1 MSRSRTFIAVLV
13 IVAFAVLGAIVVAVR
28 DDEAPRRTTLRNP
41 IQPAQQTALAF
52 GDRSHWLQPWR
63 AYLDTPPATRLR
75 DAIGINFNVE
85 PQEAEATAR
94 LLRRSGF
101 TRARVE
107 IGWNQVDYENPRR
120 LADLPRFK
128 ALIGALA
135 RHGIR
140 PLILLNANQGA
151 PGPTRLFTA
160 QIVRPVAIGAR
171 KVSLAPATARQAV
184 PGRTGLND
192 ESGKAANVIFTAIS
206 RNGTATLSKP
216 LPRPL
221 DAGPHQAATLRYQP
235 FGPPRLRNG
244 RPNPRFEATLKGWL
258 TYARTV
264 VREARALVGSDD
276 FDMEVWNELSFGS
289 DFLFQER
296 YYDPPREQGK
306 GDVTKQILARTVR
319 ALRGRG
325 SPAPRIGIGDGFA
338 SETPFPAGSTSP
350 PGLTALAK
358 HPYSAIKR
366 FPQDAI
372 QDTIAPLDAFGRPS
386 YKEKQLPGGK
396 MLRPGGDALRQDDF
410 IPRYTAFFPEYFLT
424 AIQTETIIRD
434 LSPITNEIYGT
445 AHGRRTRPRGGS
457 PPTTWV
463 TEANL
468 DPTGADPT
476 DPSKRGRAPIDRLTS
491 RDVRH
496 LQAKAALRYYTAF
509 VNKGVSAVDLFAV
522 KGANLAL
529 VDPRFFARL
538 KAAGGDYPG
547 DGAGGETTRAV
558 RRLVDSVEGSVPM
571 RRTEP
576 LSLLEI
582 SDTHGHFQFRGD
594 GTRARPPLYDR
605 DVTAFLPFQVRPG
618 RYVAAA
624 YVMTRNLAELYDQGA
639 AQSDPRRYDMPEALF
654 RLTIGVLK
662 GSLAQVS
669 ATDPL
674 TGSSV
679 PVKVIARRGTR
690 ITLELPLTDSPRL
703 LTLTER

>member
-1 MSRSRTFIAVLV
+1 MSRSRAAIAALV
-13 IVAFAVLGAIVVAVR
+13 ILVFAALGAIAVAVR
-28 DDEAPRRTTLRNP
+28 DGGPTPRAALINP
-41 IQPAQQTALAF
+41 IASAQQTAVAF
-52 GDRSHWLQPWR
+52 GERSHWLQPWR
-63 AYLDTPPATRLR
+63 GYLDTPPGTRLR

-94 LLRRSGF
+94 LLQRSGF

-107 IGWNQVDYENPRR
+107 IGWNQVNYENPRR

-135 RHGIR
+135 RHDIR
-140 PLILLNANQGA
+140 PLILLNANHGA
-151 PGPTRLFTA
+151 PGPTRFFTA
-160 QIVRPVAIGAR
+160 QIVRPAPEGAR
-171 KVSLAPATARQAV
+171 RVSLAPETARQAV
-184 PGRTGLND
+184 PGRSGLND
-192 ESGKAANVIFTAIS
+192 ESGKAADVIFTAVS
-206 RNGTATLSKP
+206 RNGIATLSKP
-216 LPRPL
+216 LPRL
-221 DAGPHQAATLRYQP
+221 LSAGPHQAATLRYEP
-235 FGPPRLRNG
+235 FGPPRLRDG
-244 RPNPRFEATLKGWL
+244 RPNPRFEVTLRGWL

-276 FDMEVWNELSFGS
+276 FDVEIWNELSFGS

-296 YYDPPREQGK
+296 YYNPPREQGK
-306 GDVTKQILARTVR
+306 GDAIKEILVRTVR
-319 ALRGRG
+319 ALRGPG

-338 SETPFPAGSTSP
+338 SETPFPAGATSP

-358 HPYSAIKR
+358 HPYSGIKR
-366 FPQDAI
+366 FPQDGI
-372 QDTIAPLDAFGRPS
+372 QDMIAPLDAFGRQS
-386 YKEKQLPGGK
+386 YKEKPVPGGEPLQPGGK
-396 MLRPGGDALRQDDF
+396 AVRQDDF
-410 IPRYTAFFPEYFLT
+410 IPRYTSFFPEYFLT
-424 AIQTETIIRD
+424 AIQTETVIRD
-434 LSPITNEIYGT
+434 LSPITTDVYGT
-445 AHGRRTRPRGGS
+445 AHGRRTSPPGGS
-457 PPTTWV
+457 PPTVWV

-476 DPSKRGRAPIDRLTS
+476 DPSKPGTAPIDRLGF

-522 KGANLAL
+522 KGENLAL
-529 VDPRFFARL
+529 VDPAFFARL

-547 DGAGGETTRAV
+547 DGVGGETTRAV
-558 RRLVDSVEGSVPM
+558 RRLVDSLQGSLPM

-605 DVTAFLPFQVRPG
+605 DVTAFFPFQVRPG

-639 AQSDPRRYDMPEALF
+639 AQSDPGRYDMPEALF
-654 RLTIGVLK
+654 RLTIGGVK
-662 GSLAQVS
+662 GSLARVS

-679 PVKVIARRGTR
+679 PVKVIARQGTR
-690 ITLELPLTDSPRL
+690 ITLELPLTDSPRI